1 MLPANHHPGPVAL
14 SVIVPVHNGAD
25 TLDACLEALAQ
36 QTVPPDGYEVIVVD
50 DGSSDDSARIAARH
64 GATVLRQRRAGAA
77 AARNRGAR
85 QARGAI
91 LLFTDAD
98 CRPEPDWIEEMV
110 APLADP
116 QVAGV
121 KGTYLTAQRSA
132 VARFA
137 QAEYEEKYRRMAGM
151 ERIDFVDTYAAAY
164 RCDVFFANGGFDS
177 SFPTASVEDQEL
189 SFRLAEAGHRLVF
202 APRARV
208 YHRHPDSL
216 GRYARRKLHLGRWKV
231 RVHTRHPAKALH
243 DSYTPWSQKAQ
254 LLLLPLAA
262 VAALAAVARR
272 LPWRTAAILAGLGLA
287 STAPLVN
294 EAHHQSKLIALVAP
308 FLALVRATALDLGLL
323 WGLLDRLSSRR

>member
-1 MLPANHHPGPVAL
+1 MSLARGQPKPLPGRPGAL
-14 SVIVPVHNGAD
+14 SVIVPVYNGAG
-25 TLDACLEALAQ
+25 TLGACLEALAQ
-36 QTVPPDGYEVIVVD
+36 QTVSPDDYEVIVVD

-64 GATVLRQRRAGAA
+64 GATVLRQRQAGAA

-85 QARGAI
+85 HARGEI

-110 APLADP
+110 TPLADP

-121 KGTYLTAQRSA
+121 KGTYLTGQRSA

-164 RCDVFFANGGFDS
+164 RRDVFMAHGGFDS

-189 SFRLAEAGHRLVF
+189 SFRLAEAGHKLVF

-231 RVHTRHPAKALH
+231 RVHTRHPAKALR

-262 VAALAAVARR
+262 VAALAAAARR
-272 LPWRTAAILAGLGLA
+272 LPWRAAAILAGLGLA
-287 STAPLVN
+287 STAPLVR
-294 EAHHQSKLIALVAP
+294 EARHQGKEVALAAP
-308 FLALVRATALDLGLL
+308 FLALVRAATLDLGLL
-323 WGLLDRLSSRR
+323 WGLL